1 MQAIVSEGSFRQGY
15 ALPPSSRRTAYLNE
29 IHHRWMKSLQHAM
42 KSACGRLWSSFM
54 QVISQSY
61 RRGVSRSARKKGSA
75 RIDNP
80 PVTAC
85 QPPLHK
91 GALCGRFVNLPYVW
105 LGKVRYTYVF
115 NYNGAKRA
123 SHLTVQMLYWISP
136 KAYYKQ
142 KEQTHRIK
150 SCMSALFLLVL
161 I

>member
-1 MQAIVSEGSFRQGY
+1 MKRHSTECLFFVVNW
-15 ALPPSSRRTAYLNE
+15 LRRELMLCIMNCPADVNCAFGT
-29 IHHRWMKSLQHAM
+29 
-42 KSACGRLWSSFM
+42 LWSSFM

-61 RRGVSRSARKKGSA
+61 SRGVSRSARKKGSA

-105 LGKVRYTYVF
+105 LEKVRYSYVF
-115 NYNGAKRA
+115 NHNGAKRA
-123 SHLTVQMLYWISP
+123 SHLTVQMLYGISP